1 MSSLSLTVP
10 DFPSSIA
17 WECGLLFEV
26 RKREKLVIAV
36 PFFALLMLSDF
47 TFLFCQGRPRNVRSC
62 KTHKLSH
69 CSIHEFFYFATLSLL
84 SPSLNHVSLQVMS
97 TDVSFDSLFISRSV
111 DRPIVGQ
118 QTYRLLIDTKSI
130 YRVAGRL

>member
-36 PFFALLMLSDF
+36 SFFALLMLSDF

-69 CSIHEFFYFATLSLL
+69 CSIHEFFLFCHPLVAIAVVESCVTAGDVYRCIVRLIVDSR
-84 SPSLNHVSLQVMS
+84 S
-97 TDVSFDSLFISRSV
+97 TDVSTI
-111 DRPIVGQ
+111 DR
-118 QTYRLLIDTKSI
+118 Y
-130 YRVAGRL
+130 